1 MPATA
6 GAAAMPADDAPF
18 FFLSYAH
25 RAYIVALRGWQL
37 QDREL
42 EVQPV

>member
-1 MPATA
+1 MTRHSSSS
-6 GAAAMPADDAPF
+6 AM
-18 FFLSYAH
+18 
-25 RAYIVALRGWQL
+25 RTAYIVALRGWQL